1 MSEFLHSPSNWVLIS
16 MLGFIALIY
25 FKARKP
31 ILAFL
36 DARSLKIKA
45 ELDEAIKLRHEAEGL
60 LAEAH
65 KHQQNA
71 TSVAQKIVQQA
82 QDTAGRIERETAL
95 KLQELLSRK
104 EAQLTERLAR
114 SEAAAVENIRVK
126 AAEIATA
133 TAEYIL
139 TENLSKDGSKLLDD
153 AISDIPDSLKN

>member
-1 MSEFLHSPSNWVLIS
+1 MI
-16 MLGFIALIY
+16 GFIALIY

-36 DARSLKIKA
+36 DARSIKIKA
-45 ELDEAIKLRHEAEGL
+45 ELDEAIKLRSEAEAL

-65 KHQQNA
+65 KQQQNA

-82 QDTAGRIERETAL
+82 QDTAARIERETAL
-95 KLQELLSRK
+95 KLQELLNRK
-104 EAQLTERLAR
+104 EAQLSERLAR

-139 TENLSKDGSKLLDD
+139 TENLSKGGRKLLDD
-153 AISDIPDSLKN
+153 AISDIPAALKN